1 MPPEVSKF
9 TETETD
15 SVKEAV
21 LEGEA
26 CAHIVEN
33 DSCTETKSEAYAHIL
48 LKTTQ
53 GARQKVLSYDQIT
66 SVWVQ
71 SGFPA

>member
-15 SVKEAV
+15 SVK
-21 LEGEA
+21 EA